1 MRHSVWM
8 GLAAAALALGGCS
21 HSFEWRNA
29 EDYRALA
36 FDTSR
41 EGLLVALSCDSE
53 EADTQ
58 ELCFEIAKSLSE
70 RGGYRVRYPA
80 DARMSANVRV
90 RVSVTDDRYGSF
102 GNILVAFPGYFIFT
116 PGWLG
121 YGYTIERN
129 VTCTI
134 SAGNGKPMGELTLP
148 ITLNVRHADAGR
160 TWATS
165 TIWPLAPLSLL
176 NGLYCVTYDSDVDA
190 QVVEN
195 IYPTLGAYIA
205 GKIIAEVN
213 GASAPTR
220 YTAPV
225 VKPIPAPTPAPVA
238 KPAPAEQS
246 APEAKPVVPATDKPA
261 PAAKP
266 VAKPAPIAPVAAK
279 PAAPA
284 PSPTPAEESPEARR
298 LKEML
303 EFGLIDRPTYE
314 AQLRALSK

>member
-21 HSFEWRNA
+21 HGLEWRNA

-53 EADTQ
+53 EPDAQ
-58 ELCFEIAKSLSE
+58 ALCVSVAKALSE

-80 DARMSANVRV
+80 SPRMPANVRV
-90 RVSVTDDRYGSF
+90 RVAVAGERRGSA
-102 GNILVAFPGYFIFT
+102 GNILVAFPGYLIFT

-121 YGYTIERN
+121 YGYSLERN
-129 VTCTI
+129 VTCAI
-134 SAGNGKPMGELTLP
+134 AEGNGKPMGELSLP
-148 ITLNVRHADAGR
+148 ITLNVRHADPGR

-176 NGLYCVTYDSDVDA
+176 NGLYCVTYDQDVDA
-190 QVVEN
+190 QVAEVV
-195 IYPTLGAYIA
+195 YPKLGAYIA
-205 GKIIAEVN
+205 GEIIAKVN
-213 GASAPTR
+213 GVSAPTK
-220 YTAPV
+220 TVAPV
-225 VKPIPAPTPAPVA
+225 KAVPAA
-238 KPAPAEQS
+238 KPAPAPRP
-246 APEAKPVVPATDKPA
+246 APEAKPAPAPEPKDDKPA

-266 VAKPAPIAPVAAK
+266 EAKPAPAAPVAAK
-279 PAAPA
+279 PVAPA
-284 PSPTPAEESPEARR
+284 PRPAPAEESPEARR